1 MKEFINAATFEIS
14 SIWGSIPWFPFTLK
28 PIVLTNNNIKRD
40 FKLLWTMGCGNEV
53 DVSTRV
59 EVVNVW
65 IVDVL
70 KDVIFLLVVDV
81 KGMRDVDL

>member
-1 MKEFINAATFEIS
+1 
-14 SIWGSIPWFPFTLK
+14 
-28 PIVLTNNNIKRD
+28 
-40 FKLLWTMGCGNEV
+40 MGCGDKV
-53 DVSTRV
+53 DVSARV

-65 IVDVL
+65 IVDVLL

>member
-40 FKLLWTMGCGNEV
+40 FKLLWTMGCGDKVEV
-53 DVSTRV
+53 SARV
-59 EVVNVW
+59 EVVD
-65 IVDVL
+65 ILL

-81 KGMRDVDL
+81 KGMPDVDL

>member
-1 MKEFINAATFEIS
+1 
-14 SIWGSIPWFPFTLK
+14 
-28 PIVLTNNNIKRD
+28 
-40 FKLLWTMGCGNEV
+40 MGCGDKV

>member
-1 MKEFINAATFEIS
+1 MQPSLKSVAF
-14 SIWGSIPWFPFTLK
+14 GGRFTLK
-28 PIVLTNNNIKRD
+28 PIVFANINIKRD
-40 FKLLWTMGCGNEV
+40 FKLLWTMGCGDEV

-70 KDVIFLLVVDV
+70 LKDVILLLVVDV
-81 KGMRDVDL
+81 KGMPDVDL